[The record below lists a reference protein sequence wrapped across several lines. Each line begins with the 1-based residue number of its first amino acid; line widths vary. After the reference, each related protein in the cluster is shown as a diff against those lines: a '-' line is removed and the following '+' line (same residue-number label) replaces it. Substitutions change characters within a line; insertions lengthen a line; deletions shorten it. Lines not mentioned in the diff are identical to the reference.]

1 VSMFGVGWLGWGL
14 GLAKAFSGFVP
25 PVFGCMAFLLW
36 GSSLYFIRKGRLL
49 RRKFP
54 PLPPSKARAVH
65 KQFWLVVLFE
75 ALAILAVGILA
86 SHLQRPDLGADW
98 CALVVG
104 LHFLPLAKVL
114 QSPPLALFG
123 VLIMSWALA
132 AWALFRSNTLVVGVD
147 IGTGILLCA
156 ISISALLYARKLVH
170 SLC

>member
-1 VSMFGVGWLGWGL
+1 MSMFGVGWLGWGL

-25 PVFGCMAFLLW
+25 LAFGCMAFLLW
-36 GSSLYFIRKGRLL
+36 GSSLYFIRKGRSL

-54 PLPPSKARAVH
+54 PLPPSETRAVH

-86 SHLQRPDLGADW
+86 THLQRPDLGADW

-104 LHFLPLAKVL
+104 LHFLPLAKVFRT
-114 QSPPLALFG
+114 PPLALFG
-123 VLIMSWALA
+123 VLIMSWSLA

-147 IGTGILLCA
+147 IGTGVLLCA
-156 ISISALLYARKLVH
+156 VSISALLYARKLVH
-170 SLC
+170 SLR

>member
-1 VSMFGVGWLGWGL
+1 MSMFGVGWLGWGL

-25 PVFGCMAFLLW
+25 LAFGCMAFLLW
-36 GSSLYFIRKGRLL
+36 GSSVYFIRKGRLL

-54 PLPPSKARAVH
+54 PLSPSETRAVH

-75 ALAILAVGILA
+75 ALAILAVGIFA
-86 SHLQRPDLGADW
+86 THLQRPDLGADW

-104 LHFLPLAKVL
+104 LHFLPLAKVFRAPL
-114 QSPPLALFG
+114 LALFG
-123 VLIMSWALA
+123 VLIMSWSLI
-132 AWALFRSNTLVVGVD
+132 AWTLFRSDALVVRVD

-156 ISISALLYARKLVH
+156 LSTSALLYARKLVH